1 MLETLALPIPGE
13 VLMAYCGF
21 LVYSG
26 RLNFSLS
33 VLVATLGVISGI
45 TVAYLIGDTVGVSFL
60 KRYGKYFGVKEKKLE
75 KVSNWFDRYGAK
87 LLLISCFI
95 PGIRH
100 ITGYFVG
107 IVKIPYKK
115 FALNGYIGAFIWVT
129 TFIYLGN
136 VFGENF
142 KDIEIYMSKYIV
154 MIVIVL
160 TIIIGLI
167 YIIKA
172 YRKI

>member
-13 VLMAYCGF
+13 LLMAYCGF

-26 RLNFSLS
+26 RLSFSLS
-33 VLVATLGVISGI
+33 ILVATLGVIVGLTI
-45 TVAYLIGDTVGVSFL
+45 AYLIGDTVGMKFL
-60 KRYGKYFGVKEKKLE
+60 DKYGKYFGVKEKKIE
-75 KVSNWFDRYGAK
+75 KVSNWFDRYGSK

-100 ITGYFVG
+100 ITGYFAG

-129 TFIYLGN
+129 TFIYLGSI
-136 VFGENF
+136 FGENF
-142 KDIEIYMSKYIV
+142 KKIEVYMSKYILI
-154 MIVIVL
+154 IVIIL
-160 TIIIGLI
+160 IIISGLI
-167 YIIKA
+167 YIVKSH
-172 YRKI
+172 K